1 MDNWTLGV
9 DPTRGKVRVRLIGN
23 DTSPIGVVGMIYN
36 RYGLPYLELTRPQER
51 RIRRHFGI
59 APGYGEE
66 WGNLR
71 GDYQG
76 IFIYIVGAKQD
87 RWPECDYCFR
97 MLREDEDIFV
107 EPDGIFCD
115 SCYHELYTAE
125 CQWCQEWFQEKD
137 VESAIDRRGDYIQVC
152 TDCLEKHFDECHE
165 CNEYFP
171 KDILKTIQID
181 DGGVQVCPWCLKKF
195 HCDKAE

>member
-1 MDNWTLGV
+1 MDSQPLGV
-9 DPTRGKVRVRLIGN
+9 EPVNGKIEVRL
-23 DTSPIGVVGMIYN
+23 VGSDAKSVSVKGTIYN
-36 RYGLPYLELTRPQER
+36 RYGLPYVELTRSQER
-51 RIRRHFGI
+51 RIRHHFGI
-59 APGYGEE
+59 EPGYGDE
-66 WGNLR
+66 WGNLK
-71 GDYQG
+71 GDCQG

-125 CQWCQEWFQEKD
+125 RWWCQEWFQEKD